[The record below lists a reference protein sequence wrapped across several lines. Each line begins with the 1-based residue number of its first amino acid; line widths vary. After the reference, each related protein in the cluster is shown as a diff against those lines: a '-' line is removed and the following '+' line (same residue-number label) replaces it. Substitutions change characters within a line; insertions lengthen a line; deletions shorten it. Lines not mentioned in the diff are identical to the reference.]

1 MNSRQ
6 DFLNSYFSSFKV
18 LFPELTEEEF
28 LGYYDDNQLLGYPE
42 LPSGSMFTSEGR
54 NLYVFI
60 RLLKPKSI
68 LEIGNFK
75 GVSTNHILKAVED
88 NNIDCNVT
96 LVDIFD
102 QLEYDNLLNRKFTR
116 IVQDS
121 HEFLSQ
127 SLDFQLIVQD
137 GCHTYDH
144 VFKELSLIQQNN
156 QNKDYYI
163 WGHDYHVNQFTS
175 NSTCEVR
182 KAYDEKRNDFEVFL
196 PMITPESNCGI
207 IITKFK
213 LYGN

>member
-1 MNSRQ
+1 MTQILTLGIR
-6 DFLNSYFSSFKV
+6 
-18 LFPELTEEEF
+18 ELA
-28 LGYYDDNQLLGYPE
+28 
-42 LPSGSMFTSEGR
+42 SGSMFKNEGR
-54 NLYVFI
+54 NLYTFI

-88 NNIDCNVT
+88 NDIDCSVI

-127 SLDFQLIVQD
+127 PFDFQLIIQD
-137 GCHTYDH
+137 GCHTYFH
-144 VFKELSLIQQNN
+144 VSKELSLIQQNN
-156 QNKDYYI
+156 QNKNYYI
-163 WGHDYHVNQFTS
+163 WAHDYHVNQFTP

-182 KAYDEKRNDFEVFL
+182 KAYDEKRNEFEVFL
-196 PMITPESNCGI
+196 PMISPESNCGLV
-207 IITKFK
+207 ITKFK
-213 LYGN
+213 

>member
-1 MNSRQ
+1 MDARQ

-18 LFPELTEEEF
+18 LFPELTEEKF
-28 LGYYDDNQLLGYPE
+28 LSYYDDNQLLGYPE
-42 LPSGSMFTSEGR
+42 LASGSMFTSEGR
-54 NLYVFI
+54 NLYTFI

-88 NNIDCNVT
+88 EGIDCRVV

-102 QLEYDNLLNRKFTR
+102 QLEYDKLINRKFTR

-121 HEFLSQ
+121 HEYLSQ
-127 SLDFQLIVQD
+127 QFQYQVIIQD

-144 VFKELSLIQQNN
+144 VSKELSLIQQNN
-156 QNKDYYI
+156 QHKNYYV
-163 WGHDYHVNQFTS
+163 WGHDYHVNQFTA

-182 KAYDEKRNDFEVFL
+182 KAYDEKRNQFEVFL
-196 PMITPESNCGI
+196 PMIDSYSNCGI

-213 LYGN
+213 